1 MTLKAKEMMMKQQIN
16 YIIFLS
22 LIIILSGCKVTQS
35 YNKQDLKVKEDLF
48 RDISTTDTSSF
59 ANLPINE
66 VFNDV
71 NLQNLIQEGIKNNP
85 EILRAYT
92 RVTQAEAYYQ
102 QSGAAFLPSLNGNA
116 NVNYTKLPE
125 NQIAG
130 IRSASQYQLGVSSV
144 WEADIWGKLKSSRRA
159 QFANLLQS
167 RAGVKAVQTG
177 IVSGVATYYYNL
189 LALDKQLEITR
200 QTASNWDTTVI
211 TLRALKDAGRV
222 TEAAVVQSEAQK
234 YAAEVTIPDIL
245 QRIRETENAL
255 SILIGRSPSAI
266 QRDSL
271 ASQQI
276 SDLME
281 TGTPAQLL
289 ANRPDVEQAELN
301 LRYYFELTNIA
312 RTYFY
317 PSLSINGSAGLGSL
331 KASDLF
337 NPSAFVASI
346 GAGLTQ
352 PIFNNKLNETR
363 LKVANAQ
370 QKDALIN
377 FQNTLL
383 VAGEEVSNAIS
394 LYNNA
399 KEKSV
404 IRTNQINALIKSVDY
419 SQELLENGFATYTE
433 IITARQSLL
442 QAQLGEVNDKLQ
454 ALLSSVNLYRALGGG
469 WR

>member
-1 MTLKAKEMMMKQQIN
+1 MKRYFNIS
-16 YIIFLS
+16 IFFSL
-22 LIIILSGCKVTQS
+22 LIILGSCKVTQT
-35 YNKQDLKVKEDLF
+35 YKPNIQVKENLF
-48 RDISTTDTSSF
+48 RDVSINDTSSF
-59 ANLPINE
+59 ADISWNKVFLDANLQTLINE
-66 VFNDV
+66 
-71 NLQNLIQEGIKNNP
+71 GIANNP
-85 EILRAYT
+85 GLLQAYI
-92 RVTQAEAYYQ
+92 RVAQAEAYYE
-102 QSGAAFLPSLNGNA
+102 QSGAAFLPSLNANA
-116 NVNYTKLPE
+116 TVNYSKLPE

-159 QFANLLQS
+159 QLANLLQS
-167 RAGVKAVQTG
+167 KAGVKAVQTS
-177 IVSGVATYYYNL
+177 IVSGVASYYYNL

-200 QTASNWDTTVI
+200 LTVSNWDTTVI
-211 TLRALKDAGRV
+211 TLKALKVAGRV
-222 TEAAVVQSEAQK
+222 TEAAVVQSEAQR
-234 YAAEVTIPDIL
+234 YAAEVTIPDL
-245 QRIRETENAL
+245 KQRIRETENAL

-266 QRDSL
+266 IRDSL
-271 ASQQI
+271 ITQEITS
-276 SDLME
+276 LMK

-289 ANRPDVEQAELN
+289 SNRPDVEQAELN
-301 LRYYFELTNIA
+301 LRYYFELTNVA

-331 KASDLF
+331 KAADLF

-346 GAGLTQ
+346 GGGLTQ
-352 PIFNNKLNETR
+352 PIFNNKLNKTR

-370 QKDALIN
+370 QQDALLN

-383 VAGEEVSNAIS
+383 TAGEEVSNAIS
-394 LYNNA
+394 LYDNSN
-399 KEKSV
+399 EKTS

-442 QAQLGEVNDKLQ
+442 QAQLGQVNDKLQ
-454 ALLSSVNLYRALGGG
+454 ALIATVNLYRALGGG

>member
-1 MTLKAKEMMMKQQIN
+1 MMKR
-16 YIIFLS
+16 YFKIIFFIS
-22 LIIILSGCKVTQS
+22 LIGFLGSCKVTQN
-35 YNKQDLKVKEDLF
+35 YKQDLNVKENLF
-48 RDISTTDTSSF
+48 RDISTNDTNSF
-59 ANLPINE
+59 ADLSWNK
-66 VFNDV
+66 VFLDA
-71 NLQNLIQEGIKNNP
+71 NLQNLINEGIANNP
-85 EILRAYT
+85 GMLQAYT
-92 RVTQAEAYYQ
+92 RVAQAEAYYEK
-102 QSGAAFLPSLNGNA
+102 SGAAFLPSLSANA
-116 NVNYTKLPE
+116 NVNYSKLPN

-167 RAGVKAVQTG
+167 KSGVKAIQTS
-177 IVSGVATYYYNL
+177 IVSAIASYYYNL

-200 QTASNWDTTVI
+200 MTVSNWDTTVI

-222 TEAAVVQSEAQK
+222 TEAAVVQSEAQR
-234 YAAEVTIPDIL
+234 YAAEVTIPDL
-245 QRIRETENAL
+245 KQRIKETENAL

-266 QRDSL
+266 VRDSL
-271 ASQQI
+271 STQEITA
-276 SDLME
+276 LMK

-289 ANRPDVEQAELN
+289 SNRPDVEQAELN
-301 LRYYFELTNIA
+301 LRYFFELTNVA
-312 RTYFY
+312 KTYFY
-317 PSLSINGSAGLGSL
+317 PSFSINGSAGLGSL
-331 KASDLF
+331 KAADLF

-346 GAGLTQ
+346 GLGLTQ
-352 PIFNNKLNETR
+352 PIFNNKLNKTR

-370 QKDALIN
+370 QQDALIN

-383 VAGEEVSNAIS
+383 MAGEEVSNAIS
-394 LYNNA
+394 LYDNSN
-399 KEKSV
+399 EKAI

-454 ALLSSVNLYRALGGG
+454 ALIATVNLYRALGGG